1 MSLLSQRKPPG
12 VRCVVVGDGKVGK
25 TALLLQYD
33 ERLFPIDYVPTLFD
47 NYSSLRNEEIQEKR
61 TFTMMVEKFM
71 PLDFDHFFTDSLA
84 KSEKVETADKRL
96 QKVLSESGEKSITD
110 KKDIEYIAFG
120 NNIEKK
126 TRKRRGFKKSFDTR
140 GQK

>member
-33 ERLFPIDYVPTLFD
+33 ERLFPIDY
-47 NYSSLRNEEIQEKR
+47 
-61 TFTMMVEKFM
+61 EKFM

-84 KSEKVETADKRL
+84 KSLAKSEKVETVDKRL
-96 QKVLSESGEKSITD
+96 QKVLSESGEKSIRFM
-110 KKDIEYIAFG
+110 KCK
-120 NNIEKK
+120 NSK
-126 TRKRRGFKKSFDTR
+126 
-140 GQK
+140 